1 MSGRLQV
8 DPLFQGLT
16 RPTMVGG
23 VSYMF
28 FIFNSMI
35 CLLTFINTKN
45 FIYLGVVFPILH
57 AFAFL
62 VCRKEPRA
70 LELVMLRM
78 SKGMRCVNRRY
89 HGGTNSYDLF

>member
-28 FIFNSMI
+28 FIFNAMV

-45 FIYLGVVFPILH
+45 FFYLLVVFPFLH
-57 AFAFL
+57 AIAFL
-62 VCRKEPRA
+62 ICRKEPRA